1 MNFAFDQK
9 GKLPFVILV
18 VIEAEGLSAVK
29 HKLCEGKILHHNM
42 NMSKSVKL
50 WLIKFDTGN
59 VSIGWITS
67 KREDVSSAVQQ
78 LCEIIEMPVDSG
90 RAWFGADILALAAHF
105 FKIIRSSY
113 IRLRLN
119 VVAMVSSN
127 KIHVDGVRA
136 RLICIYK
143 GLGTQIGDTQKDG
156 KVDLIEQLV
165 TGARMILP
173 KSLWPGNAK
182 AELMHRSTPTENLE
196 KEQLLLILD
205 AMDILEDNL

>member
-1 MNFAFDQK
+1 M
-9 GKLPFVILV
+9 
-18 VIEAEGLSAVK
+18 
-29 HKLCEGKILHHNM
+29 
-42 NMSKSVKL
+42 
-50 WLIKFDTGN
+50 
-59 VSIGWITS
+59 
-67 KREDVSSAVQQ
+67 QQ

-90 RAWFGADILALAAHF
+90 RTWFEADILALAAHF
-105 FKIIRSSY
+105 FKTIRSSY
-113 IRLRLN
+113 IRLCLN
-119 VVAMVSSN
+119 VVAVVSSN

-136 RLICIYK
+136 RLICICTD
-143 GLGTQIGDTQKDG
+143 LGTQIGDTQKDG

-165 TGARMILP
+165 TGARMILR